1 MSMARQV
8 TVALDW
14 TPNGN
19 HAGIIVALA
28 KQWYAE
34 EGLEVEIVSP
44 HSNAYSLTPASLV
57 SASKEEDCVVA
68 ITPTE
73 TVISHYLLP
82 DGDSKKKD
90 LVAVAALLQQDDS
103 AIVTLRSSGID
114 RPQKL
119 QGKRYGSYGA
129 RFEGRIIQQ
138 LIKNDGGSGEYQ
150 EVTPDKLG
158 LWNTVVNGEMDAT
171 WVFMTYEGIEASMRG
186 VDLNVFRLRDY
197 GIDYGYP
204 LVMVA
209 NKHAME
215 NDNTRETVKRFL
227 KQTARAYVWVQQ
239 NPELAAELFADQVK
253 TLFPDLVVDRELVK
267 ASVRACAE
275 SFLDHQ
281 GQWGSMSCQKFD
293 MFLDWLS
300 ANGLL
305 TAKMQSR
312 HPTGPNQTTLDGLRQ
327 GDVGELVARDSISSS
342 DLFTDCLPI

>member
-1 MSMARQV
+1 MARQV
-8 TVALDW
+8 TIALDW

-19 HAGIIVALA
+19 HAGIVVALA
-28 KQWYAE
+28 KKWYDE
-34 EGLEVEIVSP
+34 EELEVKIVSP
-44 HSNAYSLTPASLV
+44 HTNAYSLTPASLV
-57 SASKEEDCVVA
+57 SASTSSDCILA

-129 RFEGRIIQQ
+129 RFEGRIVQQ

-150 EVTPDKLG
+150 ELTPDKLG

-171 WVFMTYEGIEASMRG
+171 WVFMTYEGIEASMKG

-209 NKHAME
+209 NRQTLE
-215 NDNTRETVKRFL
+215 NDDSRETIKRFL
-227 KQTARAYVWVQQ
+227 KQTAKAYEWVQQ
-239 NPELAAELFADQVK
+239 NPALAAELFVDELK
-253 TLFPDLVVDRELVK
+253 TLFPDLAVDPELIK
-267 ASVRACAE
+267 ASVSACAE
-275 SFLDHQ
+275 SFLDQQ
-281 GQWGSMSCQKFD
+281 GHWGTMECERFD
-293 MFLDWLS
+293 KFLDWLS
-300 ANGLL
+300 TNGLL
-305 TAKMQSR
+305 TTKMQSR
-312 HPTGPNQTTLDGLRQ
+312 NPTKPNQTTLDGLRQ
-327 GDVGELVARDSISSS
+327 GDVGEIVARDSLSSS
-342 DLFTDCLPI
+342 DLFTGQLLQN